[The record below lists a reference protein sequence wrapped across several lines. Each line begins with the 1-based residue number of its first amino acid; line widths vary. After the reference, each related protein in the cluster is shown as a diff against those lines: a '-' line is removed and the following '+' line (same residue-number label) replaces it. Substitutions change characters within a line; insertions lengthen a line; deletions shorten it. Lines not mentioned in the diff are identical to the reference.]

1 MARTLKLLTLV
12 GNPKAGSRTLHV
24 GEEVANQ
31 VAALARSDGIAV
43 AGEVVDIVGLG
54 AGLLEWDS
62 KPVNDALQKIAEA
75 DVLVVASPV
84 YKAAFT
90 GVLKLFLDRIPMEGL
105 GGRIVL
111 PVMVAAAPIHT
122 LAVEVHLRPVLVE
135 LGGSCPVRGLVVLES
150 KLNELPDVVAKWLAA
165 AKDILQPLLRARAGT

>member
-24 GEEVANQ
+24 AQEVAQQ
-31 VAALARSDGIAV
+31 VAGLGKTHGIEIATE
-43 AGEVVDIVGLG
+43 AIDIVALG
-54 AGLLEWDS
+54 AGLFEWES
-62 KPVNDALQKIAEA
+62 KPVTDALQKVAEA

-90 GVLKLFLDRIPMEGL
+90 GVLKIFLDRIPMEGL
-105 GGRIVL
+105 GGKIVL

-165 AKDILQPLLRARAGT
+165 AKDPLLPQLRARAAN